1 MREEA
6 FSGILGPAMTHE
18 AIAERHARER
28 WEQQL
33 LDRGGLRAL
42 AMADPEAYA
51 ELFPNV
57 VFFRRS

>member
-1 MREEA
+1 MSDA
-6 FSGILGPAMTHE
+6 AYGGILGLAMTPE
-18 AIAERHARER
+18 AIAERQARER

-42 AMADPEAYA
+42 ATADPEAYA